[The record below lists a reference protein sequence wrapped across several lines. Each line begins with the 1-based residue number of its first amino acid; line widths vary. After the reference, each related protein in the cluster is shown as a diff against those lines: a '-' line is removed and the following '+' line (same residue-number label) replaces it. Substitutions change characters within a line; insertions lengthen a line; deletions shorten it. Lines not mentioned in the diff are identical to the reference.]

1 MEGVKKKNVL
11 AKTKIWT
18 KERLD
23 SSQRFMK
30 PGRDIPWFPLFFSY
44 LMTKLQK
51 FCGMFLLGFLRKLL

>member
-23 SSQRFMK
+23 SSQKFMK
-30 PGRDIPWFPLFFSY
+30 PGRDIPWFPLFFFLFY
-44 LMTKLQK
+44 DKTTKILWYVPS
-51 FCGMFLLGFLRKLL
+51 GFP